1 MLLVYKDT
9 HSGIVKVVIWCLV
22 VLVYIWGGVVG
33 YIMVSNNIL
42 QKLFLVIIISIQF
55 MLRIFGWV
63 GTKILPMFIIIYECS
78 PDYWIFIT

>member
-9 HSGIVKVVIWCLV
+9 HSSIVKVVIWCLV
-22 VLVYIWGGVVG
+22 VFGYIWGGVVG

-55 MLRIFGWV
+55 ILRIFGWV
-63 GTKILPMFIIIYECS
+63 GTKILCS
-78 PDYWIFIT
+78 S